1 MTAWQVYPHDKFD
14 ELRRAWIAG
23 RQGWSTIQRRRAEL
37 LGRKVRS
44 RQRTVATA
52 VPDPHDDTAIPP
64 LVLRT
69 AKSPAA
75 QVELMGV
82 TLLAIALPLGW
93 FGGWLLKRVVV
104 SAIPGALRAYP
115 IAALVWSGAILG
127 AAILLCYHPGNSL
140 GQTVG
145 APWLCTQVAAVPVI
159 AGLYGVLDGWLAV
172 SSSDRWWPLTPTRR
186 PLSKADAADILGG
199 YDSIGP
205 GPVGAQRLNA
215 VGERSSS

>member
-1 MTAWQVYPHDKFD
+1 MAAWHVDPHDKFD

-37 LGRKVRS
+37 LGRRVRA
-44 RQRTVATA
+44 RQRAVAAA

-93 FGGWLLKRVVV
+93 FGGWALKHVVV
-104 SAIPGALRAYP
+104 RLIPTTLRAYP
-115 IAALVWSGAILG
+115 IAGLLWSGVVLG
-127 AAILLCYHPGNSL
+127 AAILVCYDPEPSL
-140 GQTVG
+140 AQTVEV
-145 APWLCTQVAAVPVI
+145 PWLCAQVAAIPVI

-172 SSSDRWWPLTPTRR
+172 PCSDRWWPLAPSHS
-186 PLSKADAADILGG
+186 PLTKADAVDILGG
-199 YDSIGP
+199 YDSTGP
-205 GPVGAQRLNA
+205 GVLDTRRLNA
-215 VGERSSS
+215 VGERSA

>member
-1 MTAWQVYPHDKFD
+1 MAAWHVDPHDKFD

-44 RQRTVATA
+44 RQRAVATA

-82 TLLAIALPLGW
+82 TLLAITLPLGW
-93 FGGWLLKRVVV
+93 FGGWALKHVV
-104 SAIPGALRAYP
+104 ARLIPTTLRAYP
-115 IAALVWSGAILG
+115 IAGLLWSGVVLG
-127 AAILLCYHPGNSL
+127 AAILVCYDPEPSL
-140 GQTVG
+140 AQTVEV
-145 APWLCTQVAAVPVI
+145 PWLCTQVAAVPAI
-159 AGLYGVLDGWLAV
+159 APPGSTPPARSARRSPPAPDGYGPA
-172 SSSDRWWPLTPTRR
+172 R
-186 PLSKADAADILGG
+186 PRAGRG
-199 YDSIGP
+199 
-205 GPVGAQRLNA
+205 VR
-215 VGERSSS
+215 